1 MSRSGHEAVWQDLT
15 IAVPVYS
22 RPAELRQ
29 LLSSIREL
37 SVLPGEVLLCEDN
50 SSDRQLLSQIAAE
63 WKVILASMGVE
74 LSYVENERNLGYDGN
89 VRNLFECATRPWV
102 MLLGNDDAVLPGA
115 ISAIRQFV
123 TENPKVQMVSRTFVR
138 FSGDIRNIVGV
149 TRLSDHNGVYSKNCA
164 APGMI
169 LRLCGFVGG
178 LIVDRQWARGL
189 ATAKYDG
196 TLYYQIYLA
205 AEAFA
210 EEGIGY
216 IAAPLVGSRAGNPP
230 LFGSASAEKDIHIPG
245 AYSPKAR
252 ASMWQGILRIS
263 ADVEQRTSVPILRG
277 IRRELAGRQSFHVFE
292 MVLVQG
298 RRATLA
304 LISQFRALGL
314 MGHPIPWALSLL
326 GLVLGRRSADFF
338 ALVRASQKWRARHAR
353 DSVAVRRNT

>member
-1 MSRSGHEAVWQDLT
+1 MSGSAYEAVWQDLT

-22 RPAELRQ
+22 RPSELRQ
-29 LLSSIREL
+29 LLCSIGEL

-50 SSDRQLLSQIAAE
+50 SGDRLLLSQIASE
-63 WKVILASMGVE
+63 WKGILASRGVE
-74 LSYVENERNLGYDGN
+74 LNYVENGHNLGYDGN
-89 VRNLFECATRPWV
+89 VRNLFECATRRWV

-115 ISAIRQFV
+115 VPAIRQFV
-123 TENPKVQMVSRTFVR
+123 AENPTVQMISRTFVR
-138 FSGDIRNIVGV
+138 FSGDISNIVGV
-149 TRLSDHNGVYSKNCA
+149 TRLSDRDSVYYKANA

-178 LIVDRQWARGL
+178 LIVDRQWARSL

-205 AEAFA
+205 AEAYA

-230 LFGSASAEKDIHIPG
+230 LFGSATAEKDVHIPG

-263 ADVEQRTSVPILRG
+263 EDVERNTSVPILRG
-277 IRRELAGRQSFHVFE
+277 VRSELAGRQSFHVFE

-314 MGHPIPWALSLL
+314 MSHPLPWALSFL
-326 GLVLGRRSADFF
+326 GLVLGRHSVKFF
-338 ALVRASQKWRARHAR
+338 ELVRTTQKWRARHTR
-353 DSVAVRRNT
+353 